1 MLDLLRTP
9 TALAVADIRTDG
21 GTQPR
26 AGIDNSV
33 VDDYADAMIDGAEFP
48 SIIVYHDGAAY
59 WLADGFH
66 RLAAWKIANPG
77 RPIPADVRQGD
88 RREAVLHSVGANA
101 DHGLRRTNEDKR
113 RAVMRLLGDGEWGQW
128 SDREI
133 ARRCHVSHNFVSTLR
148 RSLSSDDSDSTERT
162 YTTRH
167 GTTATMQTAS
177 IGKARLTDEEEK
189 QIAIDWLSTYQDS
202 WRTWRDL
209 SDTQIHHANSPCYQA
224 WVKAH
229 PEIRDHKLRIKQAM
243 YELRRRQAEQSVAR
257 AADADDNGWE
267 HVQPHHFARPTAHC
281 ARCGRELT
289 DPTAVAAGIGPCC
302 ARKPTGLS
310 EDELDILHRNRTPDG
325 RLADAIDHHISQ
337 LIDVLSTVRQQ
348 LKSVQAEAYALGL
361 DSNLN
366 TIVSLLHRLQ
376 HHVELRAE
384 EGE

>member
-48 SIIVYHDGAAY
+48 AIIVYHDGAAY

-113 RAVMRLLGDGEWGQW
+113 RAVMRLLDDDEWGQW

-167 GTTATMQTAS
+167 GTVATMQTRN
-177 IGKARLTDEEEK
+177 IGESRPAPATPAVSGQRSAV
-189 QIAIDWLSTYQDS
+189 IPPA
-202 WRTWRDL
+202 
-209 SDTQIHHANSPCYQA
+209 DTQPPAPSRLPPRPSGPWDGPALRAIITAALRLLNSEQCVNATHSANTPPD
-224 WVKAH
+224 V
-229 PEIRDHKLRIKQAM
+229 
-243 YELRRRQAEQSVAR
+243 RQAYNR
-257 AADADDNGWE
+257 IL
-267 HVQPHHFARPTAHC
+267 FALQALEE
-281 ARCGRELT
+281 RCRS
-289 DPTAVAAGIGPCC
+289 A
-302 ARKPTGLS
+302 
-310 EDELDILHRNRTPDG
+310 
-325 RLADAIDHHISQ
+325 Q
-337 LIDVLSTVRQQ
+337 
-348 LKSVQAEAYALGL
+348 
-361 DSNLN
+361 
-366 TIVSLLHRLQ
+366 
-376 HHVELRAE
+376 
-384 EGE
+384 